1 MTETNIKG
9 TKMIDTPAR
18 PAPLS
23 PDQYHTRQDIRDHH
37 KAEQSYHDHQREVAR
52 QLQVAADNE
61 RSKAL
66 VEASREQTDAEYDD
80 LKRKQWNESRDKQA
94 ATLAKEHADAL
105 EKTAFLLSSP
115 PVVDL
120 FARTDYSFL
129 KDYEHWAR
137 RGYTLEA
144 DGIRL
149 FQPGF
154 YSVQLTA
161 PAAAKKAKN

>member
-1 MTETNIKG
+1 
-9 TKMIDTPAR
+9 MINTPAR

-23 PDQYHTRQDIRDHH
+23 PDQFHTRQAIRDHQQ
-37 KAEQSYHDHQREVAR
+37 ADQAYHDHQRAAAR
-52 QLQVAADNE
+52 QILVDADNE

-66 VEASREQTDAEYDD
+66 AEANKELSESDYDD
-80 LKRKQWNESRDKQA
+80 IKRKEWQAARDKQA

-115 PVVDL
+115 PFVDL
-120 FARTDYSFL
+120 FHRTDYSFL
-129 KDYEHWAR
+129 KEYEHWCR
-137 RGYTLEA
+137 RNYTLEA

-161 PAAAKKAKN
+161 PAPAKKAAK